1 MSKSPPSF
9 MRGVLL
15 GTALM
20 YLFDPARGRARRAR
34 LRDLADHARATERR
48 FLTKATRDAQHRV
61 HGLVQR
67 MRHGPNASVDDEV
80 LEARI
85 RSKLGRAASH
95 VGGID
100 ISVKDGEVTLRGPSL
115 MSETNTILR
124 CVREVPGI
132 REVHDELDRHA
143 IADVPALQGNI
154 ARPARAGMWPPS
166 LQLGAIAGGAV
177 MATWGLLA
185 RRGLTGALLASAG
198 GALALR
204 GGLNMRIADLVE
216 HAAGRRGIEI
226 QKTIMVRSPVERV
239 FGMWRH
245 VENFPRFMQ
254 HVQDVIVDENDANRS
269 RWKVDGPGGSP
280 IEFESAITR
289 VVHLKE
295 IWWRTLPNQR
305 IEHAGMVRFEP
316 VMDGTRVTIRMS
328 YRPPGGL
335 IGHAIAHVLG
345 WDPKARMD
353 DDMVRMKALLE
364 QGRTRAHG
372 GRVAIKD
379 LLH

>member
-1 MSKSPPSF
+1 MSKSPSF
-9 MRGVLL
+9 VRGVLL
-15 GTALM
+15 GSALM

-34 LRDLADHARATERR
+34 LRDVVDHARAKERR
-48 FLTKATRDAQHRV
+48 FLSRAARDAQHRV
-61 HGLVQR
+61 HGLVDR
-67 MRHGPNASVDDEV
+67 VRSEGRGPVPDEV

-85 RSKLGRAASH
+85 RSRLGRAASH
-95 VGGID
+95 VGA
-100 ISVKDGEVTLRGPSL
+100 VEVTARDGEVTLRGPTL
-115 MSETNTILR
+115 MSEANAIVR
-124 CVREVPGI
+124 CVRSVPGV
-132 REVHDELDRHA
+132 REVHDGLDRHA
-143 IADVPALQGNI
+143 IADIPALQGNV
-154 ARPARAGMWPPS
+154 ASPARAGMWPPS

-185 RRGLTGALLASAG
+185 RRGVTGALLATAG

-204 GGLNMRIADLVE
+204 GGLNMRFADLLA
-216 HAAGRRGIEI
+216 HASGRRGIEVT
-226 QKTIMVRSPVERV
+226 KTLTVRAPIERV
-239 FGMWRH
+239 YGLWRH

-254 HVQDVIVDENDANRS
+254 HVRAVFVDPSDENRS
-269 RWKVDGPGGSP
+269 RWKVDGPGGTA

-289 VVHLKE
+289 IVHLRE

-316 VMDGTRVTIRMS
+316 LPDATRVTIRMS
-328 YRPPGGL
+328 YRPPGGV

-345 WDPKARMD
+345 WDPKARID

-372 GRVAIKD
+372 GRIAMKD